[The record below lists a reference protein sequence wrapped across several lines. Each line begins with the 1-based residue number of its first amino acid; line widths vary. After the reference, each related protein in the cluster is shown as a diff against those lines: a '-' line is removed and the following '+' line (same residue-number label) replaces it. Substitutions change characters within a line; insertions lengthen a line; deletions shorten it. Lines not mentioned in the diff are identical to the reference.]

1 MEKTKLTT
9 DSFKDTG
16 VETDSIGN
24 TSVTEGKIKG
34 DAVTTGKI
42 NDGVVSASD
51 LSSTLD
57 LSSKTISLAESS
69 FNTPHYNIALLGF
82 KMAVTENLTVF
93 NLVDGVVDEFHDE
106 SGADEGEGSN
116 DVYCASSDFY
126 TNLVPAP
133 ISAGFGTTS
142 ITEPQTST
150 VGTNPYGNGY
160 FRSGPIPS
168 NQAPC
173 GSKRRGSAATF
184 GVFTVPS
191 GMTSANIQV
200 WGAGGGTTHRPC
212 SSGGGGG
219 YAEGTL
225 AVTATQ
231 ALYVSAGEGGY
242 SGYATPSPGPD
253 GIGSNGGG
261 YISFFG
267 GGEGGGGTGAGGGG
281 LAGVLSVADDALDT
295 APEAFIIAG
304 AGGGGGYGGGGQSP
318 LPAIGS
324 TAGAGGGLIGQAG
337 AGAGTQNSEN
347 IYAGGGGSQTAGG
360 VGGDLNNPNIS
371 NAPQADARGWNAP
384 SNTGAP
390 YQNRP
395 GGLFFGGEGHSHSG
409 GGGGG
414 YYGGG
419 GGGFGGTGSP
429 VTIVDAGGGGGSSY
443 VGHPQIT
450 SGSTEA
456 GSNVEGGGTTQ
467 PNYVADTNET
477 VSAPNGPIAPAED
490 GFVLITGTSQNT
502 GSSTIVSNAFTA
514 SSAPTTSR
522 IVVFHE
528 VVGSHS
534 LNTDLVAAVSRNG
547 GSNFSNVTLVDEGYV
562 VGSSGQRILAGLVDI
577 SGQPSGTSMRWK
589 LSLANNQSKVH
600 GVSLSWG

>member
-24 TSVTEGKIKG
+24 TSVTEGKLKG
-34 DAVTTGKI
+34 DAVTTAKI

-116 DVYCASSDFY
+116 DTYCASSDFY

-160 FRSGPIPS
+160 WRSGPIPS

-173 GSKRRGSAATF
+173 GTKRRGSAATF
-184 GVFTVPS
+184 GQFTVPT

-200 WGAGGGTTHRPC
+200 WGAAGGSTNRPC
-212 SSGGGGG
+212 NSGGGGG
-219 YAEGTL
+219 YAEGAL
-225 AVTATQ
+225 AVTASQ
-231 ALYVSAGEGGY
+231 VLYVSAGEGGY

-267 GGEGGGGTGAGGGG
+267 GGEGGGGTGSGGGG
-281 LAGVLSVADDALDT
+281 LAGVLSVGDDALDS
-295 APEAFIIAG
+295 APEAYIVAG
-304 AGGGGGYGGGGQSP
+304 AGGGAGYGGGGQSP
-318 LPAIGS
+318 LPAIGG
-324 TAGAGGGLIGQAG
+324 TAGAGGGLIGESG
-337 AGAGTQNSEN
+337 SGGGTQNSEN
-347 IYAGGGGSQTAGG
+347 GYAGGGGSQTAGG
-360 VGGDLNNPNIS
+360 VGGDLNNPNIN
-371 NAPQADARGWNAP
+371 NAPQADSRGWNAP

-395 GGLFFGGEGHSHSG
+395 GGLFYGGEGHSYSG
-409 GGGGG
+409 GGGSG

-419 GGGFGGTGSP
+419 GGGFGLSSGD
-429 VTIVDAGGGGGSSY
+429 IIDAGGGGGSSFH
-443 VGHPQIT
+443 GHPQIT
-450 SGSTEA
+450 SGSTED
-456 GSNVEGGGTTQ
+456 SNGLESGGATQ
-467 PNYVADTNET
+467 PGYVADTGEAIA
-477 VSAPNGPIAPAED
+477 APSSPLAPGED
-490 GFVLITGTSQNT
+490 GYVLITGTAT
-502 GSSTIVSNAFTA
+502 TTATSSTTIVSNAFTA
-514 SSAPTTSR
+514 GSAPATSR
-522 IVVFHE
+522 LVVFQE
-528 VVGSHS
+528 TVGSHS
-534 LNTDLVAAVSRNG
+534 LNTDLVASVSRDG
-547 GSNFSNVTLVDEGYV
+547 GSTFTTVTLADEGYIS
-562 VGSSGQRILAGLVDI
+562 GSSGQRILAGVATI

-589 LSLANNQSKVH
+589 LALANNQSKIH
-600 GVSLSWG
+600 GVSLSWA

>member
-1 MEKTKLTT
+1 MEKTRLTT

-16 VETDSIGN
+16 VETASIGN
-24 TSVTEGKIKG
+24 TSVTEGKLKG
-34 DAVTTGKI
+34 DAVTTAKI

-57 LSSKTISLAESS
+57 LSSKTVSLAESS

-133 ISAGFGTTS
+133 ISAGFTVNS
-142 ITEPQTST
+142 VTEPQTS
-150 VGTNPYGNGY
+150 VAGTTPDSGY
-160 FRSGPIPS
+160 YRTGPVPS
-168 NQAPC
+168 TLAPC
-173 GSKRRGSAATF
+173 GTKRRGSPSTF
-184 GVFTVPS
+184 GTFTVPS

-200 WGAGGGTTHRPC
+200 WGSGGGTAATPC
-212 SSGGGGG
+212 ASGGGGG
-219 YAEGTL
+219 YSEGAL
-225 AVTATQ
+225 AVTSSQ
-231 ALYVSAGEGGY
+231 VLYVSAGKGGY
-242 SGYATPSPGPD
+242 SWGPGGPFPV
-253 GIGSNGGG
+253 GSNTGG

-267 GGEGGGGTGAGGGG
+267 GGEGGGGSGSGGGG
-281 LAGVLSVADDALDT
+281 LAGVLSVADNNLDS
-295 APEAFIIAG
+295 APEAYLIAG
-304 AGGGGGYGGGGQSP
+304 SGGGGGNEAASSPAPSSASTGAAGGGLVGQAAAGGGAQVNENVYGGGGGDQEQ
-318 LPAIGS
+318 
-324 TAGAGGGLIGQAG
+324 GGK
-337 AGAGTQNSEN
+337 
-347 IYAGGGGSQTAGG
+347 AGG
-360 VGGDLNNPNIS
+360 VDEPSGAP
-371 NAPQADARGWNAP
+371 APQADGRGFNPASAP
-384 SNTGAP
+384 FPDGC
-390 YQNRP
+390 RP
-395 GGLFFGGEGHSHSG
+395 GGLFYGGEAVSAGSG
-409 GGGGG
+409 GGGSG

-419 GGGFGGTGSP
+419 GGGFGMSGP
-429 VTIVDAGGGGGSSY
+429 TIVDAGGGGGSSFY
-443 VGHPQIT
+443 GHPQIT

-456 GSNVEGGGTTQ
+456 GCSNAGGGTTQ
-467 PNYVADTNET
+467 PGYVAGTNT
-477 VSAPNGPIAPAED
+477 SPAAPNGPLVPGGD
-490 GFVLITGTSQNT
+490 GYVLITGTSQNT

-534 LNTDLVAAVSRNG
+534 LNTDLIAAVSRNG

-562 VGSSGQRILAGLVDI
+562 TGSSGQRILAGLVDI

-589 LSLANNQSKVH
+589 LSLANNQSKIH